1 MNAKVYASCL
11 VILIVWSV
19 ALVEIIQKT
28 SWLNYVGELSTIAVL
43 IVCWLTLILA
53 PLNLGKWKTNLGE

>member
-11 VILIVWSV
+11 VILMVWSI

-28 SWLNYVGELSTIAVL
+28 NWLNYISELSAIAVL
-43 IVCWLTLILA
+43 IICWLTWILA

>member
-1 MNAKVYASCL
+1 MNAKVYVSCL
-11 VILIVWSV
+11 VILIVCST

-28 SWLNYVGELSTIAVL
+28 NWLNYVGELSATALL
-43 IVCWLTLILA
+43 IVCWLTWILA

>member
-1 MNAKVYASCL
+1 MNAKVYVSCL

-28 SWLNYVGELSTIAVL
+28 NWLSYVGELFTIAVL
-43 IVCWLTLILA
+43 MICWLTWILA